1 MEKQSQRK
9 AGIVR
14 VATIIWQ
21 VLNFVQNVEKQSQ
34 VKAGIVRVATIIWQ
48 GLNFVQNV
56 EEQTNQYRS
65 QRNGIVHADII
76 I

>member
-1 MEKQSQRK
+1 MQNAEKQSQVK

-21 VLNFVQNVEKQSQ
+21 VLNFVQNVE
-34 VKAGIVRVATIIWQ
+34 
-48 GLNFVQNV
+48 
-56 EEQTNQYRS
+56 EQKEQNQYRS
-65 QRNGIVHADII
+65 QRNGIAHADII

>member
-1 MEKQSQRK
+1 
-9 AGIVR
+9 
-14 VATIIWQ
+14 
-21 VLNFVQNVEKQSQ
+21 VQNVEKQSQ

>member
-1 MEKQSQRK
+1 M
-9 AGIVR
+9 
-14 VATIIWQ
+14 
-21 VLNFVQNVEKQSQ
+21 QNVEKQSQ
-34 VKAGIVRVATIIWQ
+34 VKAGIVRVDTIIWQ

>member
-1 MEKQSQRK
+1 M
-9 AGIVR
+9 
-14 VATIIWQ
+14 
-21 VLNFVQNVEKQSQ
+21 QNVEKQSQ

-76 I
+76 IYQALNFVQNVVRKEIKK